1 MDYIQN
7 LIVNHPKSND
17 NCEDVD
23 LILESGAANGGYHI
37 GCLSY
42 IKALEQKNI
51 VKVNRISGASI
62 GAVSG
67 FYYLTNSLHE
77 FLEDY
82 KKFRECFKKN
92 LNVCVLKDIL
102 DEKINKLTD
111 DDFDSLNNK
120 LHITFH
126 DVEKREQIMI
136 NTFAEKKDLLHSLLK
151 SCHVPFFTQNSM
163 FYIEDEKEFFDGG
176 MPYIFPERT
185 QTDNKLIYI
194 TVSQLDKLKCIFSI
208 KKELNPHERILEAAL
223 DTHQFFLHNTK
234 GKFCSIINDWTMKDF
249 LKLRLKQLVF
259 KILFYNA
266 VVCGYIIKKFYPF
279 VSNFRIIHFFSP
291 IVYNFYRDTL
301 LFYCL

>member
-1 MDYIQN
+1 MFQKK
-7 LIVNHPKSND
+7 PK
-17 NCEDVD
+17 
-23 LILESGAANGGYHI
+23 
-37 GCLSY
+37 CLRS
-42 IKALEQKNI
+42 
-51 VKVNRISGASI
+51 
-62 GAVSG
+62 
-67 FYYLTNSLHE
+67 
-77 FLEDY
+77 
-82 KKFRECFKKN
+82 
-92 LNVCVLKDIL
+92 KDIL
-102 DEKINKLTD
+102 DKKINKLTD
-111 DDFDSLNNK
+111 DEFNSLNNK

-223 DTHQFFLHNTK
+223 DTHQFFLHNKK
-234 GKFCSIINDWTMKDF
+234 GKFCSIINNWEMKDF

-266 VVCGYIIKKFYPF
+266 VVCGYIIKKIYPV
-279 VSNFRIIHFFSP
+279 VSDFRIMHFFSP

>member
-7 LIVNHPKSND
+7 LINNHPETTD
-17 NCEDVD
+17 NCEDID

-42 IKALEQKNI
+42 IKALETKGI
-51 VKVNRISGASI
+51 IKINRISGASI
-62 GAVSG
+62 GAVTG
-67 FYYLTNSLHE
+67 FYYFINSLQD

-82 KKFRECFKKN
+82 EKLRECFKKN
-92 LNVCVLKDIL
+92 LNVCVLKEIL
-102 DEKINKLTD
+102 KEKIDKLTD
-111 DDFDSLNNK
+111 EEFNALNNK

-126 DVEKREQIMI
+126 DVVKREQIMV
-136 NTFAEKKDLLHSLLK
+136 NTFTEKKDLLHSLLK
-151 SCHVPFFTQNSM
+151 SCHVPFFTQNNM
-163 FYIEDEKEFFDGG
+163 FYKEDEKEFFDGG

-223 DTHQFFLHNTK
+223 DTHQFFLHNKK
-234 GKFCSIINDWTMKDF
+234 GKFCSIINEWNMKDF
-249 LKLRLKQLVF
+249 SKLRLKQLVF
-259 KILFYNA
+259 KIIFYNA
-266 VVCGYIIKKFYPF
+266 IVCRYIIKKIYPM
-279 VSNFRIIHFFSP
+279 VSEFWIMQFFSP
-291 IVYNFYRDTL
+291 IIYNFYRDTL